1 MNKTAI
7 KNFAIWAR
15 NKLIADIQYR
25 AGLMGITADGI
36 KDPLPQ
42 STGTMEFYDIGT
54 SEPYAISGDAI
65 PQRKK
70 LVEVIRKKEND
81 SNYATAY
88 KYILEEVAYTW
99 FNRLIAIRFMEVND
113 YLPSHIRVLSS
124 ESGKIEPD
132 LVTTPFDAELA
143 FTSAEEETVLRL
155 KMENKLDELF
165 RLLFIKQCNALNE
178 ILPALFEKTSDY
190 TELLLNL
197 SVVDQEGVV
206 YHLTHDIPERDFDI
220 THPDENGE
228 VKGQVEIIGW
238 LYQYYNTEPKNAAFA
253 KNGKITKEE
262 IPAVTQLF
270 TPDWIVR
277 YMVENS
283 LGRIFIDK
291 RKEQGVY
298 ADGRSLDEMSWDEV
312 EAKRIANEEEI
323 AGQMGWKYY
332 LPEAAQTKEVR
343 QQLDEIQKQS
353 EYKDVRDIKVIDPC
367 MGSGHIL
374 VYAFDVLMQ
383 MYENDGYSQRDAAH
397 CILEHNLFGLD
408 IDERAAQLA
417 YFAVMM
423 KARQYDRRI
432 FSRGIQPHVYAIA
445 ESNGID
451 TFTRDYFANND
462 PKLKSALDSIIS
474 DLRDAKEYGSI
485 LTVAPLDFAALHAR
499 VEEVQNDISL
509 HREAALAT
517 ILPLICV
524 AEIMAQKYDVVVTNP
539 PYMGSGNMDAR
550 LSEFVKKHYP
560 DSKSDLFAVFIERCG
575 QMTGKNNYLA
585 MITQHAWMFLT
596 SYEGLR
602 KKLLTRRLI
611 NMAHLGPHAFDEIK
625 GEVVQT
631 ASFIFSNQELSNYI
645 GLYVKLLNGTSERE
659 KEGMFHSGEGR
670 YYKSNEQLKVIQG
683 TPYTAYWASESLLE
697 AFKNSELVGDVS
709 DPRVGMATANNDR
722 FVRLWHEIDFKKMGL
737 NIPSRQ
743 AAISSRKKWF
753 PFAKGGEQR
762 KWYGNND
769 TVVNWENDGFEIQNF
784 RDEITGRVRS
794 HNYNLDFIFSSALT
808 WTVIGVGATSFRFC
822 PVGFLYSNSGY
833 GMFCNNEETKQY
845 LLGFMNSKIA
855 ISLLN
860 ILSPSMGFESGY
872 LRKLP
877 ILSGN
882 NPTIVTL
889 VKECIVTST
898 EDWDSYE
905 ISWDFQRHPL
915 VRLQLAGAY
924 AWGDKPPVMHLS
936 SAYEAWKLECEGRF
950 EKLKTNEEELNRIF
964 IDIYGLQDEL
974 IPDVADK
981 DVTVHRIFDTRDE
994 VPESMQGSSYVRT
1007 KRDEIVSLL
1016 SYAVGCMFGRYS
1028 LDKPG
1033 LAYAGGD
1040 WDAVYRMQHETYL
1053 VEGKPIRL
1061 VDGKILAVKPTG
1073 YNQIAVDGEWKDLSY
1088 PIDAD
1093 NIIPITDEEYMED
1106 DIVSRLCG
1114 WLKAVYGADTLEE
1127 NLDFIAGALG
1137 GKGNSSREIIRS
1149 YFLKDFFK
1157 DHCKTYQKRPIYWLF
1172 DSGKQNGFKALIYL
1186 HRYTPDTIGN
1196 LRVDYLHKMQRVYES
1211 EISRMQD
1218 MIDHSTNAREVAAST
1233 KRKEKLQKQLK
1244 ECRDYD
1250 EMIAHLALSRI
1261 ELDLDDG
1268 VKVNYEKI
1276 QTASDGKKYAVLAKI

>member
-70 LVEVIRKKEND
+70 LAEVIRRKEKD

-113 YLPSHIRVLSS
+113 YLPSRIRVLSS

-132 LVTTPFDAELA
+132 LVTTPFDAELT
-143 FTSAEEETVLRL
+143 FTHAEEETVLRL
-155 KMENKLDELF
+155 KNENKLDELF

-206 YHLTHDIPERDFDI
+206 YHLIHDIAEDDFNI
-220 THPDENGE
+220 EKG
-228 VKGQVEIIGW
+228 GQVEIIGW

-270 TPDWIVR
+270 TPGWIVR

-291 RKEQGVY
+291 RKEQGVF
-298 ADGRSLDEMSWDEV
+298 ADGHGLDEMSWDEV

-383 MYENDGYSQRDAAH
+383 MYENDGYSQRDAAQ
-397 CILEHNLFGLD
+397 CILENNLYGLD

-445 ESNGID
+445 ESNDID
-451 TFTRDYFANND
+451 AYTRDYFANND
-462 PKLKSALDSIIS
+462 PKLKAALNSIIN

-485 LTVAPLDFAALHAR
+485 LTVAPVDFAALYAR

-517 ILPLICV
+517 ILPLILV
-524 AEIMAQKYDVVVTNP
+524 AEVMAQQYDVVVTNP
-539 PYMGSGNMDAR
+539 PYMGSSNMDAR

-575 QMTGKNNYLA
+575 QMTGKNRYQA
-585 MITQHAWMFLT
+585 MITQHAWMFL
-596 SYEGLR
+596 SGYERLR
-602 KKLLTRRLI
+602 VKMLASDI
-611 NMAHLGPHAFDEIK
+611 VNMAHLGPRAFEDIA

-631 ASFIFSNQELSNYI
+631 ASFVFRRTNIPTYAGQYVRLIDFLSEGAKEEAFLSGSCRLFSAKSKYA
-645 GLYVKLLNGTSERE
+645 LLPGSP
-659 KEGMFHSGEGR
+659 
-670 YYKSNEQLKVIQG
+670 I
-683 TPYTAYWASESLLE
+683 AYWVS
-697 AFKNSELVGDVS
+697 KNVLSVYNHGVPLGEIAAPRKGNSTS
-709 DPRVGMATANNDR
+709 DNNR
-722 FVRLWHEIDFKKMGL
+722 FLRFWAEIDVNKMNL
-737 NIPSRQ
+737 H
-743 AAISSRKKWF
+743 SSEITVADSIKRRWY
-753 PFAKGGEQR
+753 PYNKGGGYR
-762 KWYGNND
+762 KWYGFNEYLVDWYND
-769 TVVNWENDGFEIQNF
+769 AAAIRAIKTAVIA
-784 RDEITGRVRS
+784 
-794 HNYNLDFIFSSALT
+794 NYQYFMKPGLT
-808 WTVIGVGATSFRFC
+808 WSTVS
-822 PVGFLYSNSGY
+822 SNNFSIRQFGSGY
-833 GMFCNNEETKQY
+833 IFDNGGCCIFDLGDKSDY
-845 LLGFMNSKIA
+845 LLG
-855 ISLLN
+855 LLN
-860 ILSPSMGFESGY
+860 SEVFRYIFGQL
-872 LRKLP
+872 
-877 ILSGN
+877 
-882 NPTIVTL
+882 NPTLNFQSGEVAKFPVIYKNSEEVNAL
-889 VKECIVTST
+889 VKENVHLST
-898 EDWDSYE
+898 DEYDSYE
-905 ISWDFQRHPL
+905 TSWDFQRHPL
-915 VRLQLAGAY
+915 IRSISRLADAYTAWKAKCEQRFLQLKA
-924 AWGDKPPVMHLS
+924 
-936 SAYEAWKLECEGRF
+936 
-950 EKLKTNEEELNRIF
+950 NEEELNRIF

-974 IPDVADK
+974 TPNVADK
-981 DVTVHRIFDTRDE
+981 DITVHRIFDTKDD
-994 VPESMQGSSYVRT
+994 VPESMQGSNYVRT

-1016 SYAVGCMFGRYS
+1016 SYAVGCIFGRYS
-1028 LDKPG
+1028 LDVDG
-1033 LAYAGGD
+1033 LAYAGGE
-1040 WDAVYRMQHETYL
+1040 WDA
-1053 VEGKPIRL
+1053 GKYKTFLPDHDD
-1061 VDGKILAVKPTG
+1061 V
-1073 YNQIAVDGEWKDLSY
+1073 
-1088 PIDAD
+1088 
-1093 NIIPITDEEYMED
+1093 IPITDEEYLED
-1106 DIVSRLCG
+1106 DIISRLCD
-1114 WLKAVYGADTLEE
+1114 WLKAVYGSDTLEE
-1127 NLDFIAGALG
+1127 NLDFIAGALS
-1137 GKGNSSREIIRS
+1137 GKGNSSREIIRN

-1211 EISRMQD
+1211 EINRMQD